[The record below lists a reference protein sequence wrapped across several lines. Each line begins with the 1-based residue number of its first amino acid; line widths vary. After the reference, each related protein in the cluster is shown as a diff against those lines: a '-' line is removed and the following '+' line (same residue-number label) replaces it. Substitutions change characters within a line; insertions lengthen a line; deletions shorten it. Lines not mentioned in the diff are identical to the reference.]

1 MKLLHT
7 FNFIDY
13 PEEIELTKT
22 RKAKYYY
29 ETDEDIPQ
37 KYIKN
42 IGVFYDFDILKQ
54 AKDESVLV
62 DIKTGIPILRN
73 AHLVNKPRTMK
84 IAGQL
89 LHELRLKDYQ
99 RSKIL
104 TVLKSYFISTI
115 AKNPVK
121 IDIDNKPIFIEL
133 IFRVD
138 RSKLEDLDNY
148 ELFYKKTLFDCFVK
162 TRTIRKKD
170 KKTKKIVF
178 ESIPNQYGFLTDDNV
193 DIIKGYTVKYKS
205 KHPKVDRVLIVK
217 IYEDDSEN

>member
-7 FNFIDY
+7 FNFVDY

-22 RKAKYYY
+22 RKAKYYF
-29 ETDEDIPQ
+29 ETDEDIPK
-37 KYIKN
+37 KYIN
-42 IGVFYDFDILKQ
+42 DLGVFYDFDIVK
-54 AKDESVLV
+54 AANNESVLV
-62 DIKTGIPILRN
+62 NMKTGIPILRN

-121 IDIDNKPIFIEL
+121 INIDKPIFIEL
-133 IFRVD
+133 IFRVE
-138 RSKLEDLDNY
+138 RSRLEDLDNY

-162 TRTIRKKD
+162 TRTVRKKD
-170 KKTKKIVF
+170 RKTKKIVF
-178 ESIPNQYGFLTDDNV
+178 ESVPNQYGFLTDDNV
-193 DIIKGYTVKYKS
+193 DFIKGYNVRYRT

-217 IYEDDSEN
+217 LFEDDSEN